1 MNMIIL
7 YAMGLASLAVLIAGA
22 FFLVVLIVYGIQRI
36 WAKVSASLL
45 AHAAAAGSIWR
56 TKTEMR
62 TATAASAASA
72 LIGAARR

>member
-36 WAKVSASLL
+36 WAKV
-45 AHAAAAGSIWR
+45 
-56 TKTEMR
+56 
-62 TATAASAASA
+62 
-72 LIGAARR
+72 